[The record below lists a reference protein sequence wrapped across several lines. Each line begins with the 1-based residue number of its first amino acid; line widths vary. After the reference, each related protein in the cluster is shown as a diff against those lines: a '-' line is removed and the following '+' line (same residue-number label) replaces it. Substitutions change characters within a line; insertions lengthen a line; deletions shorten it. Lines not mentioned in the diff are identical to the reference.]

1 MRAWTMYDW
10 ANSAYSLVITTAIF
24 PIYYEAA
31 MPDEIVFLGMP
42 FVSTALINYTGAL
55 GFLLVSA
62 MLPLLSGIADYT
74 DNKRRFLSF
83 FCTLGSIS
91 CAALWFFNPDEPGA
105 GLLFYLLALIGFWG
119 SLVFYNAY
127 LPEIAPPEMHDKL
140 SARGFSMGYIGS
152 SILLVLCLG
161 VYFLNPDLI
170 KLSFVL
176 TGIWWFAFAML
187 ALRRFPPST
196 DKRRMERHLI
206 SKGYRELR
214 QVWKQLKTTLQ
225 LKRFLQAFFIYSM
238 GVQTVM
244 LVAVYFGTKEIR
256 WTSDSEKQTGLILSI
271 LVIQL
276 IAIPGAHFS
285 AWMSKRYGSIQ
296 SLMLSNILWMSVC
309 LVALFIHDPVHF
321 YLTAG
326 IVGFIMGGIQS
337 ASRATYARL
346 LPETRDTAS
355 YFSFYEVAEKIGI
368 VIGLFLFAILEE
380 AGNMRISVVS
390 LVVFFALGIV
400 LLLRVSRKEIT
411 ETTRISAP

>member
-1 MRAWTMYDW
+1 MYDW

-24 PIYYEAA
+24 PLYYESA
-31 MPDEIVFLGMP
+31 MPEKIVFWGMS

-74 DNKRRFLSF
+74 NNKRRFLTF
-83 FCTLGSIS
+83 FCALGSTS

-105 GLLFYLLALIGFWG
+105 GLLFYLLALIGFWS

-127 LPEIAPPEMHDKL
+127 LPEIAPPEMHNKL
-140 SARGFSMGYIGS
+140 SARGFSMGYLGS
-152 SILLVLCLG
+152 SILLLLCLG
-161 VYFLNPDLI
+161 VYFIDPGSI

-176 TGIWWFAFAML
+176 TGIWWFGFAL
-187 ALRRFPPST
+187 LSLRNFPASS
-196 DKRRMERHLI
+196 DKRRLESHLI

-214 QVWKQLKTTLQ
+214 QVWQELKTALH

-244 LVAVYFGTKEIR
+244 LVAVYFGTKEIS
-256 WTSDSEKQTGLILSI
+256 WSSDSEKQTGLIISI
-271 LVIQL
+271 LAIQL

-285 AWMSKRYGSIQ
+285 AWVSKQYGNIR
-296 SLMLSNILWMSVC
+296 SLMLSNVLWMSVC
-309 LVALFIHDPVHF
+309 IVALVISSPLHF

-326 IVGFIMGGIQS
+326 VVGFIMGGIQS

-368 VIGLFLFAILEE
+368 VIGLFIFAILEE

-390 LVVFFALGIV
+390 LIVFFAMGII
-400 LLLRVSRKEIT
+400 LLLRIPSKKSI
-411 ETTRISAP
+411 ETIRTSAP